1 MGIARNRT
9 GLCSMLTVTLLLVGF
24 MQYAKADPDS
34 MAPTVPQPA
43 INASSAFL
51 VPSAAPSQLT
61 KMPRTSVRNLETD
74 GAVSGSEP
82 DPEAFDRHGLET
94 WWRHHQETLKKA
106 E

>member
-9 GLCSMLTVTLLLVGF
+9 GLCSVLTATLLLVGF

-34 MAPTVPQPA
+34 IAPTAPQPA

-51 VPSAAPSQLT
+51 VPSAAPSQPT
-61 KMPRTSVRNLETD
+61 KVPRASVRNLEAD
-74 GAVSGSEP
+74 GTVSGSEP
-82 DPEAFDRHGLET
+82 NPEAFDRQGLET